1 MIKRL
6 AILQFSVVLA
16 MSAEASVPALV
27 IGEQPAPVVNIA
39 PYAEFLVDPSAD
51 LQIGQVSTAPWSD
64 EFKPRVQNP
73 PSFGFTRAAVW
84 MRCEVRSVGT
94 EAEMVRFE
102 LRSARISEVI
112 WYVVADG
119 RVEKSVAGGLAER
132 APAFGRYPAIE
143 FELPP
148 GQTRTVFARAVSDT
162 SLLLPFEA
170 GSPAVMQQV
179 EWRRSA
185 VDLLLVGFCLAA
197 AAFLAM
203 SGFTQRQPM
212 FFYLALFALAYAG
225 YYAIFYGYVAEFWP
239 GRPFWIE
246 RGGFGVASAL
256 GIFAFLRFNGTY
268 LDTRTM
274 ARHERALQ
282 RTAEGLMLLG
292 AGLFAVL
299 DFRRAMSLLNLFM
312 ALSLILATV
321 VIVLRARHHRERDE
335 IWFFLTWLAFTVCIA
350 LLAWQF
356 TKALPVAIPL
366 HVLQKLLIP
375 SILAAFFLVA
385 SARQRSLQRLQ
396 IQLAETEARRSLAE
410 EERDAKTLFLAEVS
424 HEIRTPLSALV
435 GLSQAMWM
443 RCSTREVDPEF
454 TQFLNRVR
462 SGGQYLSLLLRNVL
476 NVSAAESGRVPV
488 RLTAFYLADWAGEIR
503 NILEPIADF
512 HHGRIAWA
520 LPDNDEARLCTDE
533 MRLTQII
540 LNLAENALKF
550 GSGGGEPVAIALEKT
565 SCGLRVV
572 VEDRGPGIE
581 SERLDAVFAEFE
593 QADGGQGTPMAT
605 GVGLGLAV
613 VKLNTGL
620 LGGALHV
627 DKSASGGM
635 RFEVEIPDRTDQLSA
650 APTAAEPPPDQPA

>member
-1 MIKRL
+1 
-6 AILQFSVVLA
+6 
-16 MSAEASVPALV
+16 
-27 IGEQPAPVVNIA
+27 
-39 PYAEFLVDPSAD
+39 
-51 LQIGQVSTAPWSD
+51 
-64 EFKPRVQNP
+64 
-73 PSFGFTRAAVW
+73 
-84 MRCEVRSVGT
+84 
-94 EAEMVRFE
+94 
-102 LRSARISEVI
+102 
-112 WYVVADG
+112 
-119 RVEKSVAGGLAER
+119 
-132 APAFGRYPAIE
+132 
-143 FELPP
+143 
-148 GQTRTVFARAVSDT
+148 
-162 SLLLPFEA
+162 
-170 GSPAVMQQV
+170 
-179 EWRRSA
+179 
-185 VDLLLVGFCLAA
+185 
-197 AAFLAM
+197 
-203 SGFTQRQPM
+203 
-212 FFYLALFALAYAG
+212 
-225 YYAIFYGYVAEFWP
+225 
-239 GRPFWIE
+239 
-246 RGGFGVASAL
+246 
-256 GIFAFLRFNGTY
+256 
-268 LDTRTM
+268 M

-299 DFRRAMSLLNLFM
+299 DFRGAMSLLNLFM

-350 LLAWQF
+350 LLALQF
-356 TKALPVAIPL
+356 AKALPVAIPL
-366 HVLQKLLIP
+366 HVLQKLMIP

-396 IQLAETEARRSLAE
+396 IQLAETEARRSQAE

-488 RLTAFYLADWAGEIR
+488 RLTTFYLADWAGEIR

-512 HHGRIAWA
+512 HHGRIAWT
-520 LPDNDEARLCTDE
+520 LPNDDEARLCTDE

-550 GSGGGEPVAIALEKT
+550 GTDADEPVSITLEQT
-565 SCGLRVV
+565 TRGLRLV

-581 SERLDAVFAEFE
+581 SERWDAVFAEFE
-593 QADGGQGTPMAT
+593 QAGGGQGTPMAT

-620 LGGALHV
+620 LGGTLHV
-627 DKSASGGM
+627 GKNASGGM
-635 RFEVEIPDRTDQLSA
+635 RFEVEIPDRTNELCA
-650 APTAAEPPPDQPA
+650 GPTAAEPPPDRPA